1 MCNFIDIERRQ
12 KEEEEK
18 KAAEALAEKERL
30 AIIETERKREAKAE
44 KNATKKERQKLR
56 ALAKE
61 DDYWL
66 TEDDL
71 QLQMMER
78 VEFLCTAFNAA
89 KLSQLNESL
98 HAADVEERPDI
109 VTESVE
115 QHKLDEQ
122 DKNRKVDEKQ
132 NTEKAESAVIS
143 GGWNVEDV
151 QLLTKAMVVIP
162 SGTLNRW
169 DVISVY
175 MAEHGAT
182 KEREGKV
189 ILKKAKE
196 LEKQSHRGPMD
207 AQAAFKKYQDSQDQK
222 KMEGK
227 KNTAES
233 NEGSSNVNYFS

>member
-182 KEREGKV
+182 KE
-189 ILKKAKE
+189 
-196 LEKQSHRGPMD
+196 
-207 AQAAFKKYQDSQDQK
+207 
-222 KMEGK
+222 
-227 KNTAES
+227 
-233 NEGSSNVNYFS
+233 